1 MVNQR
6 TPSQHN
12 STLFILP
19 HISTRRQLFKTPP
32 NPSAKL
38 LDSPSSHSFFLE
50 RSVTGEANDPDPL
63 TLVERLRLWRHD
75 ALLQHQHQTAAF
87 VGDKVLSLT
96 HDAND
101 AFWLAQVYYDSS
113 QYLRAKELIMG
124 KPEYEKSVMC
134 RYLAARSAIK
144 LELWD
149 EALDLV
155 GENNPYSDR
164 SDRARGERVLLGD
177 NKRVEQQEPAKEV
190 GDGGIKLEASMCY
203 LRGLIY
209 ANQNNFDRAKE
220 CYKEALVVDVK
231 CYEAFNE
238 LVSNSMMMPNEEWDF
253 IQGLRYDDDLIR
265 LLYCSRLNKYVNR
278 SRYEETESILTQEY
292 ELHDNNDLLVSR
304 ANYLYILCNFDE
316 CLQVCEKVLA
326 QDHLN
331 FDILPLYFSCLYENG
346 GKNNLFLKAH
356 HLADTHPTHPVTWLA
371 IATYYLLVN
380 NLQEARKFFSKAT
393 LLDPN
398 FGYAWIGFGHT
409 FAANGEHEQS
419 MSAYAF
425 AVRLFPGTHLPHLFL
440 GMQHF
445 LMNNY
450 SLAQEYLNALYQICP
465 TDPLL
470 LNELGVV
477 CFHRNNLSRAQA
489 YFEEALAAAKHLN
502 ADSRVWISIHTNL
515 GHTFRRSK
523 QLEKALEC
531 FHQVQRLSHREDAN
545 ILSAVGLV
553 HLKLGNGGLAVES
566 FHSALAIAP
575 SDPIAS
581 DLLKRAL
588 ELSRDSFTAVLPIDL
603 PKLKVREDA
612 QDVGKIAE
620 SLKHGEDSSDDEEM
634 EIESD

>member
-19 HISTRRQLFKTPP
+19 HIATRRQLFKTPP
-32 NPSAKL
+32 NPSTKL
-38 LDSPSSHSFFLE
+38 LDSPGSHSFFLE
-50 RSVTGEANDPDPL
+50 KSVTGEGNDSDPL

-75 ALLQHQHQTAAF
+75 ALMQHQYQTAAF

-101 AFWLAQVYYDSS
+101 AFWLAQVYYNSG
-113 QYLRAKELIMG
+113 QYLRAKELILG
-124 KPEYEKSVMC
+124 KPEYEKSVTC

-155 GENNPYSDR
+155 GENNPFSDR
-164 SDRARGERVLLGD
+164 SDRARGERAILSD
-177 NKRVEQQEPAKEV
+177 NKRTEQPPKEV

-203 LRGLIY
+203 LRGMIY
-209 ANQNNFDRAKE
+209 ANQNNFERAKE

-238 LVSNSMMMPNEEWDF
+238 LVSNSMMLPAEEWDF
-253 IQGLRYDDDLIR
+253 VQNLRYDDDLIR
-265 LLYCSRLNKYVNR
+265 LLYCSRLSKYVNR
-278 SRYEETESILTQEY
+278 TRYEEADAILNQEY
-292 ELHDNNDLLVSR
+292 ELHDNNDLLVNR
-304 ANYLYILCNFDE
+304 AHYLYVLCNFDE

-331 FDILPLYFSCLYENG
+331 FEVLPLYFSCLYEIG
-346 GKNNLFLKAH
+346 GKNKLFLKAH
-356 HLADTHPTHPVTWLA
+356 QLADTHPTDPVTWLA
-371 IATYYLLVN
+371 IGTYYLLVN
-380 NLQEARKFFSKAT
+380 NLPEARKFFSKAT

-398 FGYAWIGFGHT
+398 QGYAWIGFGHT
-409 FAANGEHEQS
+409 FAADGEHEQA

-425 AVRLFPGTHLPHLFL
+425 AARLYPGTHLPHLFL

-445 LMNNY
+445 LMNNF
-450 SLAQEYLNALYQICP
+450 SLAQEYLQSLYQICAS
-465 TDPLL
+465 DPLL

-502 ADSRVWISIHTNL
+502 SDSKAWISIHTNL

-531 FHQVQRLSHREDAN
+531 FQQVLRLSHKDDAS
-545 ILSAVGLV
+545 ILAAVGLV
-553 HLKLGNGGLAVES
+553 HLKLGNASMAVES
-566 FHSALAIAP
+566 LHDSLAISP
-575 SDPIAS
+575 SDPIAN

-588 ELSRDSFTAVLPIDL
+588 ELSRDSFTSVPAPGI
-603 PKLKVREDA
+603 PKTRRQDEN
-612 QDVGKIAE
+612 QDVGALAE
-620 SLKHGEDSSDDEEM
+620 SLKRGEDSSEDEEM
-634 EIESD
+634 EMESD